1 MTISSFCYCPC
12 TFVCRYS
19 AIVCA
24 TQDSVKSRLVY
35 YWIVLMWLV
44 SIFLCV
50 PMFVFHEVHDAHS
63 NVADM
68 KLYIICMEVWP
79 SPVWKK
85 LYTTFVLMFQY
96 IVPLAVI
103 STLHGRICT
112 FLRLRINLQPRTER
126 EIQRVLRD
134 IKRHKRNMLL
144 LTAIAISFA
153 LAWLPLTILNTLADY
168 DYTLFL
174 DRNFI
179 QVYSYSLLVAM
190 CSACINPILYGW
202 FNSNFRQA
210 FLEVLCCRKKHQVD
224 SLEMASIKRPTMPQ
238 SLRFYS
244 SIESPRVS
252 KSKSGGSL
260 KGSNKSSLHSAKQ

>member
-1 MTISSFCYCPC
+1 
-12 TFVCRYS
+12 
-19 AIVCA
+19 
-24 TQDSVKSRLVY
+24 
-35 YWIVLMWLV
+35 MWLV
-44 SIFLCV
+44 SILLCI
-50 PMFVFHEVHDAHS
+50 PMLVFHEVHDALS

-68 KLYIICMEVWP
+68 KLYRICMEIWP
-79 SPVWKK
+79 SPMLKK

-112 FLRLRINLQPRTER
+112 FLRLRINLHPRSEG
-126 EIQRVLRD
+126 EIQRVLRE

-174 DRNFI
+174 DKNFN
-179 QVYSYSLLVAM
+179 QVYGYSLLVAM

-202 FNSNFRQA
+202 FNTNFRQA
-210 FLEVLCCRKKHQVD
+210 FLEVLCCRKTHQVD
-224 SLEMASIKRPTMPQ
+224 SLEMASIKNPTTPQ
-238 SLRFYS
+238 NIRFYS
-244 SIESPRVS
+244 SIESPRIS
-252 KSKSGGSL
+252 KSRSGRS
-260 KGSNKSSLHSAKQ
+260 SKSSSKSNLASAKQ